1 MPPFSASLP
10 SPTLCLSRRAVIIKR
25 FSHLYYITKRNGEKG
40 RRGIQLGQNVQHLKS
55 KKNKK
60 KKRSPKKE
68 NLNYGKSIGK
78 ENITRPGAREE
89 RVVVPVPQKGGS
101 QLG

>member
-1 MPPFSASLP
+1 MGR
-10 SPTLCLSRRAVIIKR
+10 RRAGGHSARPERAASEQK
-25 FSHLYYITKRNGEKG
+25 E
-40 RRGIQLGQNVQHLKS
+40 Q
-55 KKNKK
+55 K

-89 RVVVPVPQKGGS
+89 RVVEPVPQKGGN
-101 QLG
+101 QQG